1 MITILTVS
9 ASFLYAIAILYG
21 INDLTAVVGS
31 NGSFPL
37 AVVYSQATGNKGAT
51 FGLLLIIFLSIM
63 ICVLGTFLT
72 VRLLHIK
79 LPLLPFSNALRL
91 VEYGGP

>member
-1 MITILTVS
+1 MILIS
-9 ASFLYAIAILYG
+9 AASFFYAVAILYG
-21 INDLTAVVGS
+21 VNDLSAVTGS

-51 FGLLLIIFLSIM
+51 FGLLLILFLSIM

-72 VRLLHIK
+72 VRAAI
-79 LPLLPFSNALRL
+79 
-91 VEYGGP
+91 G